1 MSYKSLAT
9 FLTDPAT
16 LDIALDA
23 AVRLAR
29 EHDAHLEVF
38 CIGIDH
44 TQPGFFY
51 AGAPAIVYQE
61 TLDQARAEAEALEK
75 AARARLE
82 PEHLRWSADSG
93 VAQLGGLSD
102 LVALHGRFCDLV
114 IQPRPYGTGR
124 GHAAEATVEAAL
136 FEAGA
141 PVLVVPDHGLPQ
153 GPIGRRIVI
162 GWNQSNEALD
172 AVRRALPF
180 LVAADHVNIAV
191 VDPRPQGAER
201 SDPGGMLCQM
211 LVRHGVKAEVSVI
224 ARTLPGVAEMLARQ
238 VRDQDADMLV
248 MGAYGHSRLREAI
261 LGGATR
267 NMLERAEVP
276 VFMAR

>member
-9 FLTDPAT
+9 FLTDPMT
-16 LDIALDA
+16 VDIALDA
-23 AVRLAR
+23 AIRLAR
-29 EHDAHLEVF
+29 DHDAHLEVY

-61 TLDQARAEAEALEK
+61 TLDQARAEARALEK

-102 LVALHGRFCDLV
+102 LVALHGRFSDLV
-114 IQPRPYGTGR
+114 IQPRPYGEGR
-124 GHAAEATVEAAL
+124 GHAAEAALEAAL

-141 PVLVVPDHGLPQ
+141 PVFVVPDKGLAR
-153 GPIGRRIVI
+153 GRIGKRIVI
-162 GWNQSNEALD
+162 GWNQSNEALN
-172 AVRRALPF
+172 AVRRALPL
-180 LVAADHVNIAV
+180 LVAAEHVNIAV
-191 VDPRPQGAER
+191 IDPRPQGAER

-224 ARTLPGVAEMLARQ
+224 ARTLPSVSEMLARQ

-267 NMLERAEVP
+267 NMLERTEVP